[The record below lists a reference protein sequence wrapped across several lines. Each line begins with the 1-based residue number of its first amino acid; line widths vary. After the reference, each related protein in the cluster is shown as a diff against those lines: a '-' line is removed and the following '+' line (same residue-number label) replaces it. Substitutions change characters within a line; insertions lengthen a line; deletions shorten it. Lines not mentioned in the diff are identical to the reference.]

1 LWSQYVY
8 YSVNKIRPFDSLPTQ
23 LHLIH
28 IYTNDLSDINI
39 ISHYVLRDLPN
50 NLFVRGFDTKI
61 VNKYLI
67 HFMHATCPMH
77 FKLFDWIAI
86 ELLGE
91 EEKLQISYLCYIGA

>member
-1 LWSQYVY
+1 
-8 YSVNKIRPFDSLPTQ
+8 
-23 LHLIH
+23 
-28 IYTNDLSDINI
+28 
-39 ISHYVLRDLPN
+39 
-50 NLFVRGFDTKI
+50 VRGFDTKI